1 MKYEDIVH
9 RCFRCGYC
17 KFTGD
22 YIDFNCPSYRKF
34 FFESYSPGGRMWL
47 IRAWLNDE
55 IKNSD
60 RFQEILFSCATCA
73 NCMEHCVFTFSDD
86 LVNVFLAARE
96 EMVNQGIIPPAVRD
110 YLKNINISGNP
121 YKEPADE
128 RGKWAEGTSVETYDG
143 QDYLLYIG
151 CVGSYDER
159 AKKIARAV
167 GDLLA
172 HAGISFGILGDRE
185 TCDGN
190 EVRALGEM
198 GLFQFLAEQNISLFK
213 DLGIQRIIT
222 MDPHAFNAF
231 KKDYPGLGGTFEA
244 YHYTQILAP
253 VVASSK
259 IPLKDYRAKVTFHDP
274 CYLGRHNGEYEAPRK
289 ILHAIPGLEVIEM
302 DQSKE
307 NAFCCGGGG
316 GNFFT
321 DILGGGDE
329 SPNRIRVRQAH
340 STGANIVAV
349 ACPQCAKMLDDA
361 IKLEELDD
369 KLEVLDVAEI
379 VMRALDQ
386 PT

>member
-1 MKYEDIVH
+1 MKYEEIVH

-22 YIDFNCPSYRKF
+22 YSDFNCPSYRKF
-34 FFESYSPGGRMWL
+34 FFESYAPGGRMWL

-55 IKNSD
+55 IKNSE

-73 NCMEHCVFTFSDD
+73 NCVEHCVFTFSDD
-86 LVNVFLAARE
+86 LVNIFIAARE
-96 EMVNQGIIPPAVRD
+96 EMVNKGIIPPAVRD

-128 RGKWAEGTSVETYDG
+128 RGKWADGTPIQIYDG
-143 QDYLLYIG
+143 QEYLFYIG

-167 GDLLA
+167 GNILIQ
-172 HAGISFGILGDRE
+172 AGVSIGILGNRE
-185 TCDGN
+185 ICDGN
-190 EVRALGEM
+190 EIKTLGEM
-198 GLFQFLAEQNISLFK
+198 GLFQSLSEQNTALFK
-213 DLGIQRIIT
+213 ELGIKKIIT
-222 MDPHAFNAF
+222 LDPHAFNAF
-231 KKDYPGLGGTFEA
+231 KQDYPGLDGEIEI
-244 YHYTQILAP
+244 YHYTQTLAP
-253 VVASSK
+253 LIQSKK
-259 IPLKDYRAKVTFHDP
+259 IPLKEYKATITYHDP

-289 ILHAIPGLEVIEM
+289 ILESIPGVELIEM
-302 DQSKE
+302 DQNRE

-321 DILGGGDE
+321 DILGGGDD
-329 SPNRIRVRQAH
+329 SPSRIRIRQALN
-340 STGANIVAV
+340 TGAQIIAV

-361 IKLEELDD
+361 VKIEELED

-379 VMRALDQ
+379 VNRALA
-386 PT
+386 